1 MIANILI
8 GLVAAIHLYILVLE
22 MVLWDKPA
30 GRKAFGLS
38 PEFASQSKTLAA
50 NQGLYNGFLAAGL
63 IYGLL
68 AASSGYEFKLFFLI
82 CVLVAGL
89 FGGLTASK
97 KILYVPGCTCGIGI
111 DCIIRGNINEKT
123 RQTPGHHKAIIINII
138 GERPDRFLSGSGPSS
153 GGEI

>member
-8 GLVAAIHLYILVLE
+8 GLVAVIHLYILVLE

-38 PEFASQSKTLAA
+38 SEFAQQSKTLAA
-50 NQGLYNGFLAAGL
+50 NQGLYNGFLAVGL
-63 IYGLL
+63 LYGLL

-97 KILYVPGCTCGIGI
+97 KILYVQAAPAALALIALFAGI
-111 DCIIRGNINEKT
+111 
-123 RQTPGHHKAIIINII
+123 
-138 GERPDRFLSGSGPSS
+138 
-153 GGEI
+153 